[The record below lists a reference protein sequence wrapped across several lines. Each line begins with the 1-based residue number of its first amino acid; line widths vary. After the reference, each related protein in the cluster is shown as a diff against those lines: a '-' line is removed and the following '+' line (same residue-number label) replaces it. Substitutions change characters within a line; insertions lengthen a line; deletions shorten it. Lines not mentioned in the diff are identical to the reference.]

1 MRKVRRPVDNGER
14 SFSFSFF
21 FCCFGAPEAPASQR
35 VPGVPLS
42 EVPQTRPETGF
53 RPPRESGKTK
63 GNQEELVRAAG
74 EEAMGASVLSTS
86 SDRRCG
92 GGGGG
97 PVREGTRGRPPIS
110 RARRPQQPERRF
122 VRLQ

>member
-1 MRKVRRPVDNGER
+1 MESGRFLFLFVFVV
-14 SFSFSFF
+14 
-21 FCCFGAPEAPASQR
+21 FGAPEAPASQR